1 MSLLRKLFF
10 PLSLL
15 FKIVQEIR
23 NLLYDLNI
31 IGHTKFNI
39 PTVSIGNLSLG
50 GTGKTP
56 LVEYLLSKL
65 IIKYKIGILS
75 RGYKRKSNGFLKL
88 NEYSNIS
95 LVGDEPFIIQKTFP
109 ESNVYVCEDRVDGI
123 KNILK
128 NDELDVIILDDA
140 FQHRKLKTTLN
151 IMLSSFSKP
160 FYNDYIFPVGNLRES
175 RLSYK
180 RANIIIITKCPT
192 NFNQNE
198 MNDIRIKINPLEDQK
213 IFFTYISYKDVL
225 FGNKSVNINSIV
237 NKEILLV
244 TGIAETENIIN
255 HLNSKSIKFKHL
267 KYSDHHN
274 YSSND
279 INNILKFSKNSLV
292 LTTKK
297 DYYKLKGKINNLLY
311 LDIEIRFL
319 KNEDEFLKEVYKI
332 LN

>member
-1 MSLLRKLFF
+1 MSLLRKLLF

-15 FKIVQEIR
+15 FKFIQEVR

-31 IGHTKFNI
+31 IANTKFNI
-39 PTVSIGNLSLG
+39 PTISVGNLSMG

-56 LVEYLLSKL
+56 MVEYLLSNL
-65 IIKYKIGILS
+65 LIKYKIGILS

-88 NEYSNIS
+88 NEYSDIS
-95 LVGDEPFIIQKTFP
+95 VVGDEPFIIQKTFP
-109 ESNVYVCEDRVDGI
+109 DSNVYVCEDRVTGI

-128 NDELDVIILDDA
+128 NDELDFIILDDA

-160 FYNDYIFPVGNLRES
+160 FYNDYIFPVGDLRES

-180 RANIIIITKCPT
+180 RANIIIITKCPA
-192 NFNQNE
+192 NLSQNE
-198 MNDIRIKINPLEDQK
+198 MNDIKLKINPLEDQK
-213 IFFTYISYKDVL
+213 IFFTTISYKDIL
-225 FGNKSVNINSIV
+225 FGNKSLNINSII

-244 TGIAETENIIN
+244 TGIAETDSIIRY
-255 HLNSKSIKFKHL
+255 LNSRSIKFKHL
-267 KYSDHHN
+267 EYSDHHH
-274 YSSND
+274 YSNND
-279 INNILKFSKNSLV
+279 INNILKLSRNSLV

-297 DYYKLKGKINNLLY
+297 DYYKLKDNINNLLY
-311 LDIEIRFL
+311 LDIETRFL
-319 KNEDEFLKEVYKI
+319 KNEDQFLKEVYKI

>member
-39 PTVSIGNLSLG
+39 PTVSIGNLSMG

-88 NEYSNIS
+88 NEYSDIS

-237 NKEILLV
+237 NEEIVLV

>member
-1 MSLLRKLFF
+1 MSLLRKLLF

-15 FKIVQEIR
+15 FKFIQEVR

-39 PTVSIGNLSLG
+39 PTISVGNLSMG

-88 NEYSNIS
+88 NEYSDIS
-95 LVGDEPFIIQKTFP
+95 VVGDEPYIIQKTFP
-109 ESNVYVCEDRVDGI
+109 DSNVYVCEDRVTGI
-123 KNILK
+123 QNILK
-128 NDELDVIILDDA
+128 NDELDFIILDDA

-160 FYNDYIFPVGNLRES
+160 FYNDYIFPVGDLRES

-180 RANIIIITKCPT
+180 RANIIIITKCPA
-192 NFNQNE
+192 NLNQNE
-198 MNDIRIKINPLEDQK
+198 MNDIKLKINPLEDQK
-213 IFFTYISYKDVL
+213 IFFTTISYKDTL
-225 FGNKSVNINSIV
+225 FGNKSVNINSII
-237 NKEILLV
+237 NKEIILV
-244 TGIAETENIIN
+244 TGIAETDNIIRY
-255 HLNSKSIKFKHL
+255 LNSRSIKFKHL
-267 KYSDHHN
+267 EYSDHHH
-274 YSSND
+274 YSNND
-279 INNILKFSKNSLV
+279 INNILKFSRNYLV

-297 DYYKLKGKINNLLY
+297 DYYKLKDNIKNLLY
-311 LDIEIRFL
+311 LDIETRFL
-319 KNEDEFLKEVYKI
+319 KNEDQFLKEVCKI

>member
-1 MSLLRKLFF
+1 MSLLRKLLF

-15 FKIVQEIR
+15 FKFIQEVR

-31 IGHTKFNI
+31 IANTKFNI
-39 PTVSIGNLSLG
+39 PTISVGNLSMG

-56 LVEYLLSKL
+56 MVEYLLSNL
-65 IIKYKIGILS
+65 LIKYKIGILS

-88 NEYSNIS
+88 NEYSDIS
-95 LVGDEPFIIQKTFP
+95 VVGDEPFIIQKTFP
-109 ESNVYVCEDRVDGI
+109 DSNVYVCEDRVTGI

-128 NDELDVIILDDA
+128 NDELDFIILDDA

-160 FYNDYIFPVGNLRES
+160 FYNDYIFPVGDLRES

-180 RANIIIITKCPT
+180 RANIIIITKCPA
-192 NFNQNE
+192 NLNQNE
-198 MNDIRIKINPLEDQK
+198 MNDIKLKINPLEDQK
-213 IFFTYISYKDVL
+213 IFFTTISYKDIL
-225 FGNKSVNINSIV
+225 FGNKSVNINSII

-244 TGIAETENIIN
+244 TGIAETDSIITY
-255 HLNSKSIKFKHL
+255 LNSRSIKFKHL
-267 KYSDHHN
+267 EYSDHHH
-274 YSSND
+274 YSNND
-279 INNILKFSKNSLV
+279 INNILKFSRNSLV

-297 DYYKLKGKINNLLY
+297 DYYKLKDNIDNLLY
-311 LDIEIRFL
+311 LDIETRFL
-319 KNEDEFLKEVYKI
+319 KNEDQFLKEVYKI

>member
-1 MSLLRKLFF
+1 MSLLRKLLF

-15 FKIVQEIR
+15 FKFIQEVR

-31 IGHTKFNI
+31 IANTKFNI
-39 PTVSIGNLSLG
+39 PTISVGNLSMG

-56 LVEYLLSKL
+56 MVEYLLSNL
-65 IIKYKIGILS
+65 LIKYKIGILS

-88 NEYSNIS
+88 NEYSDIS
-95 LVGDEPFIIQKTFP
+95 VVGDEPFIIQKTFP
-109 ESNVYVCEDRVDGI
+109 DSNVYVCEDRVTGI

-128 NDELDVIILDDA
+128 NDELDFIILDDA

-160 FYNDYIFPVGNLRES
+160 FYNDYIFPVGDLRES

-180 RANIIIITKCPT
+180 RANIIIITKCPA
-192 NFNQNE
+192 NLSQNE
-198 MNDIRIKINPLEDQK
+198 MNDIKLKINPLEDQK
-213 IFFTYISYKDVL
+213 IFFTTISYKDIL
-225 FGNKSVNINSIV
+225 FGNKSVNINSII

-244 TGIAETENIIN
+244 TGIAETDSIIRY
-255 HLNSKSIKFKHL
+255 LNSRSIKFKHL
-267 KYSDHHN
+267 EYSDHHH
-274 YSSND
+274 YSNND
-279 INNILKFSKNSLV
+279 INNILKLSRNSLV

-297 DYYKLKGKINNLLY
+297 DYYKLKDNINNLLY
-311 LDIEIRFL
+311 LDIETRFL
-319 KNEDEFLKEVYKI
+319 KNEDQFLKEVYKI

>member
-1 MSLLRKLFF
+1 MSLLRKLLF

-15 FKIVQEIR
+15 FKFIQEVR

-31 IGHTKFNI
+31 IANTKFNI
-39 PTVSIGNLSLG
+39 PTISVGNLSMG

-56 LVEYLLSKL
+56 MVEYLLSNL
-65 IIKYKIGILS
+65 LIKYKNGILS

-88 NEYSNIS
+88 NEYSDIS
-95 LVGDEPFIIQKTFP
+95 VVGDEPFIIQKTFP
-109 ESNVYVCEDRVDGI
+109 DSNVYVCEDRVTGI

-128 NDELDVIILDDA
+128 NDELDFIILDDA

-160 FYNDYIFPVGNLRES
+160 FYNDYIFPVGDLRES

-180 RANIIIITKCPT
+180 RANIIIITKCPA
-192 NFNQNE
+192 NLSQNE
-198 MNDIRIKINPLEDQK
+198 MNDIKLKINPLEDQK
-213 IFFTYISYKDVL
+213 IFFTTILYKDIL
-225 FGNKSVNINSIV
+225 FGNKSLNINSII

-244 TGIAETENIIN
+244 TGIAETDSIIRY
-255 HLNSKSIKFKHL
+255 LNSRSIKFKHL
-267 KYSDHHN
+267 EYSDHHH
-274 YSSND
+274 YSNND
-279 INNILKFSKNSLV
+279 INNILKLSRNSLV

-297 DYYKLKGKINNLLY
+297 DYYKLKDNINNLLY
-311 LDIEIRFL
+311 LDIETRFL
-319 KNEDEFLKEVYKI
+319 KNEDQFLKEVYKI

>member
-1 MSLLRKLFF
+1 MSLLRKLLF

-15 FKIVQEIR
+15 FKIIQKIR
-23 NLLYDLNI
+23 NLLYDFNI
-31 IGHTKFNI
+31 IGHTEFNI
-39 PTVSIGNLSLG
+39 PTVSIGNLSMG

-65 IIKYKIGILS
+65 TIKYKIGILS

-88 NEYSNIS
+88 NEYSDIS
-95 LVGDEPFIIQKTFP
+95 LVGDEPFIIQKNFP
-109 ESNVYVCEDRVDGI
+109 ESNVYVCEDRVVGI

-128 NDELDVIILDDA
+128 NDDLDVIILDDA

-160 FYNDYIFPVGNLRES
+160 FYNDYIFPVGHLRES

-180 RANIIIITKCPT
+180 RANIIIITKCPA
-192 NFNQNE
+192 NLNQNE
-198 MNDIRIKINPLEDQK
+198 MNDIRLKINPLEDQK
-213 IFFTYISYKDVL
+213 IFFTYISYKEVL

-237 NKEILLV
+237 NKEIILV

-255 HLNSKSIKFKHL
+255 YLNSKSIKFKHL

-274 YSSND
+274 YSSDD

-297 DYYKLKGKINNLLY
+297 DYYKLKGKINNLFY
-311 LDIEIRFL
+311 LDIETRFL
-319 KNEDEFLKEVYKI
+319 ISEDEFLKEVFKI

>member
-1 MSLLRKLFF
+1 MSLLRKLLF

-15 FKIVQEIR
+15 FKFIQEVR

-31 IGHTKFNI
+31 IANTKFNI
-39 PTVSIGNLSLG
+39 PTISVGNLSMG

-56 LVEYLLSKL
+56 MVEYLLSNL
-65 IIKYKIGILS
+65 LIKYKIGILS

-88 NEYSNIS
+88 NEYSDIS
-95 LVGDEPFIIQKTFP
+95 VVGDEPFIIQKTFP
-109 ESNVYVCEDRVDGI
+109 DSNVYVCEDRVTGI

-128 NDELDVIILDDA
+128 NDELDFIILDDA

-160 FYNDYIFPVGNLRES
+160 FYNDYIFPVGDLRES

-180 RANIIIITKCPT
+180 RANIIIITKCPA
-192 NFNQNE
+192 NLSQNE
-198 MNDIRIKINPLEDQK
+198 MNDIKLKINPLEDQK
-213 IFFTYISYKDVL
+213 IFFTTILYKDIL
-225 FGNKSVNINSIV
+225 FGNKSLNINSII

-244 TGIAETENIIN
+244 TGIAETDSIIRY
-255 HLNSKSIKFKHL
+255 LNSRSIKFKHL
-267 KYSDHHN
+267 EYSDHHH
-274 YSSND
+274 YSNND
-279 INNILKFSKNSLV
+279 INNILKFSRNSLV

-297 DYYKLKGKINNLLY
+297 DYYKLKDNIKNLLY
-311 LDIEIRFL
+311 LDIETRFL
-319 KNEDEFLKEVYKI
+319 KNEDQFLKEVYKI